1 MENRTGNLLVT
12 GIKNSVDTENPVLT
26 LQSDAGCHF
35 LAGISQSLAGDLKT
49 DDRRVNTSDSS

>member
-1 MENRTGNLLVT
+1 MENRTWKFAGDRD
-12 GIKNSVDTENPVLT
+12 KYSVDTENPVLT